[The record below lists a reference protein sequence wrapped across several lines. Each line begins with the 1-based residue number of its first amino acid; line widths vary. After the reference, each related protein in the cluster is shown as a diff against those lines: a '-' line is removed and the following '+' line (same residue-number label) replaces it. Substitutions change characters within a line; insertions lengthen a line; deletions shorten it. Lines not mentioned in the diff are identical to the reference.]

1 MARTASP
8 DAGAGVPRPSDSFE
22 PVPACTPVSRL
33 LVLPSMIID
42 SSPSPSP
49 YPCVRRWVKVRLRA
63 FFFSCSFRRVFMFM
77 HRFFLLFPL
86 MFCVCACVYV
96 HLNTPFFFL
105 LLYVIISCL
114 AAGSSFF
121 CPSSFWLV
129 RACLCVFVGLVLY
142 AVSVCVRAWRS
153 VHPILFL

>member
-1 MARTASP
+1 MARTASL
-8 DAGAGVPRPSDSFE
+8 DAGVGVPSLSASFE

-42 SSPSPSP
+42 SSPSPSA

-63 FFFSCSFRRVFMFM
+63 FFFHV
-77 HRFFLLFPL
+77 RFG
-86 MFCVCACVYV
+86 ACLCLCIV
-96 HLNTPFFFL
+96 FFFAFPPYVL
-105 LLYVIISCL
+105 CLCLRLCPPEHALFSVLLYVSIFCL

-129 RACLCVFVGLVLY
+129 RACLYVFVGSFLY
-142 AVSVCVRAWRS
+142 AVFVCVRAWRS
-153 VHPILFL
+153 VHPFFLL